1 MGDLSSIPGLGR
13 SPGARVWLP
22 TPVVWPGEFHGLY
35 SPWGCKESDTTEW
48 LSLSLCDPGLQH
60 ARLLCSPLSPR
71 VCSNSR
77 LLRWWCYLTI
87 LSSAAHKW
95 YLLNDG
101 KNFIKSQNLHCVL
114 LVALIYL
121 WPVWC
126 VVCNLKNVI
135 KLCNYLARLYL
146 HMLHLS
152 KGTKTFSLISD
163 SFSPATFKP
172 SIPREHSYWILISS
186 SQCLS
191 GKESVSNAGATGDA
205 DSILGQEYPLKEEM
219 ATHSSI
225 LAWRILGQRSL
236 ADYSPWG
243 HKGSDM
249 TETT

>member
-1 MGDLSSIPGLGR
+1 MYSSFGQEFICSVGDPSSIPGSRRSAGEGIGYPLQYSWASLVGSTGKESAYHMGDLSLIPGLGR
-13 SPGARVWLP
+13 SPGARERLP

-87 LSSAAHKW
+87 SSSAAHKW

-114 LVALIYL
+114 LVTLIYL

-126 VVCNLKNVI
+126 VVCN
-135 KLCNYLARLYL
+135 
-146 HMLHLS
+146 
-152 KGTKTFSLISD
+152 F
-163 SFSPATFKP
+163 
-172 SIPREHSYWILISS
+172 
-186 SQCLS
+186 
-191 GKESVSNAGATGDA
+191 
-205 DSILGQEYPLKEEM
+205 
-219 ATHSSI
+219 
-225 LAWRILGQRSL
+225 
-236 ADYSPWG
+236 
-243 HKGSDM
+243 
-249 TETT
+249 